1 MDHVKKYLT
10 EASEKEL
17 DNLTKFLAKRKKKT
31 RPDER
36 RPSRLPRPGAS
47 RHTEPKKS
55 RTLPLRTRLIHEEP
69 EVKRSITAQD
79 LAEAEAVLYP
89 EKDHGTRPR
98 KRKLC
103 ER

>member
-89 EKDHGTRPR
+89 EKSRR
-98 KRKLC
+98 NRSEAEC
-103 ER
+103 V